1 MLSERAIYNLLK
13 KEKNVFT
20 LKKNK
25 SGNNNL
31 ENGYSQEKWGNRL
44 EGKEKKEN
52 FAFSKDT
59 LFFSLA
65 LNHANFKHGFKTE

>member
-13 KEKNVFT
+13 KGKNVFT

-25 SGNNNL
+25 PENNL
-31 ENGYSQEKWGNRL
+31 ENGYSQERDVIGWR
-44 EGKEKKEN
+44 EKKEN
-52 FAFSKDT
+52 FAVSKDT

-65 LNHANFKHGFKTE
+65 LNHANFKHGFKTK